1 MARAV
6 HCTYQ
11 EGQRSLTAM
20 QQTDSTI
27 LVVDDEQALVD
38 LTTAILNNAGFT
50 ALGTTDPDEALRM
63 VEHDD
68 SIGVLLSDVMMPKA
82 TGPELV
88 RRAQRIRSGDLRIL
102 FMSGGFDDVRFR
114 QTDRI
119 LEKPW
124 TREELLGE
132 IRRVI
137 SKSPPKATWHGPER
151 RKRAA

>member
-1 MARAV
+1 M
-6 HCTYQ
+6 Q
-11 EGQRSLTAM
+11 E
-20 QQTDSTI
+20 TDSTI

-38 LTTAILNNAGFT
+38 LTTAILNEAGFT

-63 VEHDD
+63 VETDD

-88 RRAQRIRSGDLRIL
+88 RRAQRIRSGALRIL
-102 FMSGGFDDVRFR
+102 FMSGGFDNVRFR

-124 TREELLGE
+124 TRKELLGE
-132 IRRVI
+132 IRGVF
-137 SKSPPKATWHGPER
+137 SKSPPKTKWHGPER